1 MKEIVLAGGCFW
13 GVEEYMSRISGV
25 IETKVGYANGRKE
38 NPTYEQ
44 VCSNTTGHAEAVYI
58 KFDEK
63 IISLEDLLNRF
74 WRIIDPTLKNRQG
87 PDIGSQYRT
96 GIYYIDE
103 KDLPI
108 IEKTYNE
115 QKEKY
120 QVEIATEVEPLK
132 VFYDAEEYHQ
142 NYLKKNPGG
151 YCHIDL
157 NS

>member
-25 IETKVGYANGRKE
+25 VETKVGYANGTKE